1 MKKKWIAA
9 FIAAGVLLL
18 GGVTVYAVK
27 TSSQSTVK
35 VVSVSDMSGGGGW
48 SDNSLSG
55 NITSDV
61 SQNIYL
67 ADSQKVKKIYV
78 KEGDTVKV
86 GDDLL
91 TYDMTLENLDL
102 EMKKLEKQGIELN
115 IEKANREI
123 TKLKNTK
130 PSSDNGNEDPG
141 LDIPEDPGEEPE
153 DPGEEP
159 EDPSMEP
166 EEPAEAYQELTAEAE
181 PYMGEGTVEEPY
193 HFLCAADGAILGSF
207 LNRMAEEQCFFVIE
221 IREGD
226 VSNGELLKIW
236 GQKITEDD
244 FQVADTDRFQVNL
257 EKETDDSDGQL
268 PEDLKAAAVLEKG
281 ASAYQGDGT
290 EKKPLTYL
298 VKKDGIVKGS
308 FFLERKEDG
317 KYFRIEVREENGDL
331 IKAWEQNGA
340 DGDFAADVKEDGEY
354 LVDLSKKQSGETPGE
369 PAEPTDPSEPT
380 KPGENPEPPEP
391 SNPEEKPTEP
401 SVSPEITPGE
411 NPEPT
416 PEAGTPQETAEQ
428 ENTVDGMSTKKSRAS
443 IRYLT
448 VTSVMGSGSRK
459 VISTDT
465 VSDTTGSGD
474 AGTSY
479 GGTAAEIQQ
488 QIKDKEKEIRDYQ
501 LDIKETNLEIKDIQK
516 KLNNQTIKST
526 LNGVVKTVGD
536 PEKESNDGKPLIQVV
551 SSEGLYVQGTVSESK
566 MNKLKVGATL
576 SGYSY
581 DNGVSFTAEVREISP
596 YPSDNGQDG
605 ANASSYP
612 FTAYIADA
620 SGLSNNSWAELTLL
634 DEGDGQGQGIYL
646 EKPFVRTENGQY
658 YVMKDDGTGH
668 LTKQIVQVGGIQYGS
683 SYQITGGLSMD
694 DKITFPYGKD
704 VREGA
709 KTEEGTLDDLYNY

>member
-141 LDIPEDPGEEPE
+141 LDIPEDP
-153 DPGEEP
+153 
-159 EDPSMEP
+159 SMEP

-268 PEDLKAAAVLEKG
+268 PEDLKAVAVLEKG

-369 PAEPTDPSEPT
+369 PAEPADPSEPT
-380 KPGENPEPPEP
+380 KPGESPEPPEP

-401 SVSPEITPGE
+401 SVSPEVTPGE

-416 PEAGTPQETAEQ
+416 SEAGNPQETAEQ
-428 ENTVDGMSTKKSRAS
+428 ENTVDGMSTKKSSAS

>member
-153 DPGEEP
+153 DP
-159 EDPSMEP
+159 SMEP

-268 PEDLKAAAVLEKG
+268 PEDLKAVAVLEKG

-298 VKKDGIVKGS
+298 VKKGGIVKGS

>member
-1 MKKKWIAA
+1 MKKKWIVA

-67 ADSQKVKKIYV
+67 ADSQTVKKIHV

-115 IEKANREI
+115 IEKAKREI

-153 DPGEEP
+153 DP
-159 EDPSMEP
+159 SIEP

-221 IREGD
+221 VREGD

-236 GQKITEDD
+236 GQKITEED

-380 KPGENPEPPEP
+380 KPGESPEPPEP

-401 SVSPEITPGE
+401 SVSPEVTPGE

-416 PEAGTPQETAEQ
+416 PEAGTSQETAEQ

>member
-1 MKKKWIAA
+1 MKKKWIVA

-67 ADSQKVKKIYV
+67 ADSQTVKKIHV

-115 IEKANREI
+115 IEKAKREI

-130 PSSDNGNEDPG
+130 PSSDNDNEDPG
-141 LDIPEDPGEEPE
+141 FDIPEDPGEEPE
-153 DPGEEP
+153 N
-159 EDPSMEP
+159 PSMEP
-166 EEPAEAYQELTAEAE
+166 EEPTEAYQELTAEAE

-221 IREGD
+221 VREGD

-340 DGDFAADVKEDGEY
+340 DEDFASDVKEDGEY

-369 PAEPTDPSEPT
+369 PTEPTDPSEPT
-380 KPGENPEPPEP
+380 KPGESPEPPEP
-391 SNPEEKPTEP
+391 SNPEEKPTKP
-401 SVSPEITPGE
+401 SVLPEVTPGE
-411 NPEPT
+411 NSEPT
-416 PEAGTPQETAEQ
+416 PEAGNPQETAGQ
-428 ENTVDGMSTKKSRAS
+428 ENTVDGMSTKKNSAA

-459 VISTDT
+459 VITTDT
-465 VSDTTGSGD
+465 GSDTTGSGD

-501 LDIKETNLEIKDIQK
+501 LDIKEANLEIKDIQK

-551 SSEGLYVQGTVSESK
+551 SSEGLYVQGTVSESQ

-605 ANASSYP
+605 VNASSYP

>member
-1 MKKKWIAA
+1 MKKKWIVA

-67 ADSQKVKKIYV
+67 ADSQTVKKIHV

-115 IEKANREI
+115 IEKAKREI

-130 PSSDNGNEDPG
+130 PSSDNDNEDPG
-141 LDIPEDPGEEPE
+141 FDIPEDPGEEPE
-153 DPGEEP
+153 N
-159 EDPSMEP
+159 PSMEP

-221 IREGD
+221 VREGD

-244 FQVADTDRFQVNL
+244 FHVADTDRFQVNL

-340 DGDFAADVKEDGEY
+340 DEDFASDVKEDGEY

-369 PAEPTDPSEPT
+369 PTEPTDPSEPT
-380 KPGENPEPPEP
+380 KPGESPEPPEP
-391 SNPEEKPTEP
+391 SNPEEKPTKP
-401 SVSPEITPGE
+401 SVLPEVTPGE
-411 NPEPT
+411 NSEPT
-416 PEAGTPQETAEQ
+416 PEAGNPQETAGQ
-428 ENTVDGMSTKKSRAS
+428 ENTVDGMSTKKNSAA

-459 VISTDT
+459 VITTDT
-465 VSDTTGSGD
+465 GSDTTGSGD

-501 LDIKETNLEIKDIQK
+501 LDIKEANLEIKDIQE

>member
-153 DPGEEP
+153 DP
-159 EDPSMEP
+159 SMEP

-193 HFLCAADGAILGSF
+193 HFLCAADGVILGGF

-221 IREGD
+221 VREGD

-236 GQKITEDD
+236 GQKITEED

-257 EKETDDSDGQL
+257 EKEPDDSDGQL

-317 KYFRIEVREENGDL
+317 KYFRIEIREENGDL

-340 DGDFAADVKEDGEY
+340 DGDFAADVKADGEY

-380 KPGENPEPPEP
+380 KPGESPEPPEP

-401 SVSPEITPGE
+401 SVSPEVTPGE

>member
-1 MKKKWIAA
+1 MKKKWIVA

-67 ADSQKVKKIYV
+67 ADSQTVKKIHV

-115 IEKANREI
+115 IEKAKREI

-141 LDIPEDPGEEPE
+141 FDIPEDPGEEPE
-153 DPGEEP
+153 N
-159 EDPSMEP
+159 PSMEP

-193 HFLCAADGAILGSF
+193 HFLCAADGVILGSF
-207 LNRMAEEQCFFVIE
+207 LNQMAEEQCFFVIE
-221 IREGD
+221 VREGD

-236 GQKITEDD
+236 GQKITEED

-257 EKETDDSDGQL
+257 EKETDDSDSQL

-340 DGDFAADVKEDGEY
+340 DQDFASDVKEDGEY

-369 PAEPTDPSEPT
+369 PTEPSNPSEPT
-380 KPGENPEPPEP
+380 KPGESPEPPEP
-391 SNPEEKPTEP
+391 SNPEEKPTKP
-401 SVSPEITPGE
+401 SVSPEVTPGE
-411 NPEPT
+411 NSEPT
-416 PEAGTPQETAEQ
+416 QEAGNPQETAEQ
-428 ENTVDGMSTKKSRAS
+428 ENTVDGMSTKKSSAS

-465 VSDTTGSGD
+465 GSDTTGSGD

-501 LDIKETNLEIKDIQK
+501 LDIKEANLEIKDIQK

-551 SSEGLYVQGTVSESK
+551 SSEGLYVQGTVSESQ

-596 YPSDNGQDG
+596 YPSNNGQDG

-668 LTKQIVQVGGIQYGS
+668 LTKQIVQVGGIQYGT

-694 DKITFPYGKD
+694 DKIAFPYGKD

>member
-153 DPGEEP
+153 DP
-159 EDPSMEP
+159 SMEP

-268 PEDLKAAAVLEKG
+268 PEDLKAVAVLEKG

-526 LNGVVKTVGD
+526 LNGVVKTVVD

>member
-1 MKKKWIAA
+1 MKKKWIVA

-67 ADSQKVKKIYV
+67 ADSQTVKKIHV

-115 IEKANREI
+115 IEKAKREI

-130 PSSDNGNEDPG
+130 PSSDNDNEDPG
-141 LDIPEDPGEEPE
+141 FDIPEDPGEEPE
-153 DPGEEP
+153 N
-159 EDPSMEP
+159 PSMEP

-221 IREGD
+221 VREGD

-244 FQVADTDRFQVNL
+244 FHVADTDRFQVNL

-340 DGDFAADVKEDGEY
+340 DEDFASDVKEDGEY

-369 PAEPTDPSEPT
+369 PTDPSEPT
-380 KPGENPEPPEP
+380 KPGESPEPPKP
-391 SNPEEKPTEP
+391 SNPEEKQTKP
-401 SVSPEITPGE
+401 SVSPEVTPGE
-411 NPEPT
+411 NSEPT
-416 PEAGTPQETAEQ
+416 PEAGNPQETAGQ
-428 ENTVDGMSTKKSRAS
+428 ENTVDGMSTKKNSAA

-459 VISTDT
+459 VITTDT
-465 VSDTTGSGD
+465 GSDTTGSGD

-501 LDIKETNLEIKDIQK
+501 LDIKEANLEIKDIQK

>member
-153 DPGEEP
+153 DP
-159 EDPSMEP
+159 SMEP

-268 PEDLKAAAVLEKG
+268 PEDLKAVAVLEKG

-369 PAEPTDPSEPT
+369 PAEPADPSEPT
-380 KPGENPEPPEP
+380 KPGESPEPPEP

-401 SVSPEITPGE
+401 SVSPEVTLGE

-416 PEAGTPQETAEQ
+416 SEAGNPQETAEQ

>member
-1 MKKKWIAA
+1 MKKKWIVA

-67 ADSQKVKKIYV
+67 ADSQTVKKIHV

-115 IEKANREI
+115 IEKAKREI

-130 PSSDNGNEDPG
+130 PSSDNDNEDPG
-141 LDIPEDPGEEPE
+141 FDIPEDPGEEPE
-153 DPGEEP
+153 N
-159 EDPSMEP
+159 PSMEP

-221 IREGD
+221 VREGD

-317 KYFRIEVREENGDL
+317 KYFRIEIREENGDL

-340 DGDFAADVKEDGEY
+340 DEDFASDVKEDGEY

-369 PAEPTDPSEPT
+369 PTEPTDPSEPT
-380 KPGENPEPPEP
+380 KPGESPEPPEP
-391 SNPEEKPTEP
+391 SNPEEKPTKP
-401 SVSPEITPGE
+401 SVLPEVTPGE
-411 NPEPT
+411 NSEPT
-416 PEAGTPQETAEQ
+416 PEAGNPQETAGQ
-428 ENTVDGMSTKKSRAS
+428 ENTVDGMSTKKNSAA

-465 VSDTTGSGD
+465 GSDTTGSGD

-501 LDIKETNLEIKDIQK
+501 LDIKEANLEIKDIQK

>member
-35 VVSVSDMSGGGGW
+35 VVSVSNMSGGGGW

-67 ADSQKVKKIYV
+67 ADSQTVKKIYV

-115 IEKANREI
+115 IEKAKREI

-141 LDIPEDPGEEPE
+141 LDIPE

-268 PEDLKAAAVLEKG
+268 PEDLKAVAVLEKG

-380 KPGENPEPPEP
+380 KPGENTEPPEP

-428 ENTVDGMSTKKSRAS
+428 GNTVDGMSTKKNSAA

-448 VTSVMGSGSRK
+448 VTSVMGNESRK

-465 VSDTTGSGD
+465 ASDTTGSGD

-501 LDIKETNLEIKDIQK
+501 LDIKEANLDIKDIQK

-634 DEGDGQGQGIYL
+634 DEEDGQGDGIYL

-694 DKITFPYGKD
+694 DKIAFPYGKD
-704 VREGA
+704 VKEGA

>member
-1 MKKKWIAA
+1 MKKKWIVA

-67 ADSQKVKKIYV
+67 ADSQTVKKIHV

-115 IEKANREI
+115 IEKAKREI

-130 PSSDNGNEDPG
+130 PSSDNDNEDPG
-141 LDIPEDPGEEPE
+141 FDIPEDPGEEPE
-153 DPGEEP
+153 N
-159 EDPSMEP
+159 PSMEP

-221 IREGD
+221 VREGD

-340 DGDFAADVKEDGEY
+340 DEDFASDVKEDGEY

-369 PAEPTDPSEPT
+369 PTEPTDPSEPT
-380 KPGENPEPPEP
+380 KPGESPEPPEP
-391 SNPEEKPTEP
+391 SNPEEKPTKP
-401 SVSPEITPGE
+401 SVLPEVTPGE
-411 NPEPT
+411 NSEPT
-416 PEAGTPQETAEQ
+416 PEAGNPQETAGQ
-428 ENTVDGMSTKKSRAS
+428 ENTVDGMSTKKNSAA

-459 VISTDT
+459 VITTDT
-465 VSDTTGSGD
+465 GSDTTGSGD

-501 LDIKETNLEIKDIQK
+501 LDMKEANLEIKDIQK

>member
-153 DPGEEP
+153 DP
-159 EDPSMEP
+159 SMEP

-268 PEDLKAAAVLEKG
+268 PEDLKAVAVLEKG

-646 EKPFVRTENGQY
+646 EKPFLRTENGQY
-658 YVMKDDGTGH
+658 YVM
-668 LTKQIVQVGGIQYGS
+668 
-683 SYQITGGLSMD
+683 
-694 DKITFPYGKD
+694 
-704 VREGA
+704 
-709 KTEEGTLDDLYNY
+709 

>member
-153 DPGEEP
+153 DP
-159 EDPSMEP
+159 SMEP

-221 IREGD
+221 VRESD

-236 GQKITEDD
+236 GQKITEED

-268 PEDLKAAAVLEKG
+268 PEDLKAVAVLEKG

-401 SVSPEITPGE
+401 SVSPEVTPGE

-416 PEAGTPQETAEQ
+416 PEAGNPQETAEQ
-428 ENTVDGMSTKKSRAS
+428 ENTVDGMSTKKSSAS
-443 IRYLT
+443 IHYLT

-465 VSDTTGSGD
+465 GSDTTGSSD

>member
-153 DPGEEP
+153 DP
-159 EDPSMEP
+159 SMEP

-221 IREGD
+221 VREGD

-257 EKETDDSDGQL
+257 EKEIDDSDGQL
-268 PEDLKAAAVLEKG
+268 PEELKAAAVLEKG
-281 ASAYQGDGT
+281 ASAYRGDGT

-380 KPGENPEPPEP
+380 KPGESPEPPEP

-401 SVSPEITPGE
+401 SVSPEVTPGE

-416 PEAGTPQETAEQ
+416 PEAGNPQETAEQ
-428 ENTVDGMSTKKSRAS
+428 ENTVDGMSTKKSSAS

-634 DEGDGQGQGIYL
+634 DEGDGPGEGIYL

>member
-1 MKKKWIAA
+1 MKKKWIVA

-67 ADSQKVKKIYV
+67 ADSQTVKKIHV

-153 DPGEEP
+153 DP
-159 EDPSMEP
+159 SIEP

-380 KPGENPEPPEP
+380 KPGESPEPPEP

-401 SVSPEITPGE
+401 SVSPEVTPGE

-416 PEAGTPQETAEQ
+416 PEAGTSQETAEQ

-709 KTEEGTLDDLYNY
+709 KTEEGTLDDIYNY

>member
-9 FIAAGVLLL
+9 FLAAGVLLL

-67 ADSQKVKKIYV
+67 ADSQTVKKIYV

-141 LDIPEDPGEEPE
+141 LDIPE

-268 PEDLKAAAVLEKG
+268 PEDLKAVAVLEKG

>member
-141 LDIPEDPGEEPE
+141 LDIPE

-704 VREGA
+704 VRECA

>member
-153 DPGEEP
+153 DP
-159 EDPSMEP
+159 SMEP

-236 GQKITEDD
+236 GQKITEED

-369 PAEPTDPSEPT
+369 PAEPTDPSAPP
-380 KPGENPEPPEP
+380 KPGESPEPPEP

-401 SVSPEITPGE
+401 SVSPEVTPGE

-416 PEAGTPQETAEQ
+416 PEAGNPQETAEQ
-428 ENTVDGMSTKKSRAS
+428 ENTVDGMSTKKSSAS
-443 IRYLT
+443 IHYLT

-465 VSDTTGSGD
+465 GSDTTGSGD

>member
-153 DPGEEP
+153 DP
-159 EDPSMEP
+159 SMEP

-268 PEDLKAAAVLEKG
+268 PEDLKAVAVLEKG

-331 IKAWEQNGA
+331 IKAWDQNGA

-596 YPSDNGQDG
+596 YPSDNGQVG

>member
-153 DPGEEP
+153 DP
-159 EDPSMEP
+159 SMEP

-193 HFLCAADGAILGSF
+193 LFLCAADGAILGSF

-257 EKETDDSDGQL
+257 EKETDDSDSQL

>member
-1 MKKKWIAA
+1 MKKKWIVA

-67 ADSQKVKKIYV
+67 ADSQTVKKIHV

-115 IEKANREI
+115 IEKAKREI

-141 LDIPEDPGEEPE
+141 LDIPE

-221 IREGD
+221 VREGD

-244 FQVADTDRFQVNL
+244 IQVADTDRFQVNL
-257 EKETDDSDGQL
+257 EKEPDDSDGQL

-340 DGDFAADVKEDGEY
+340 DEDFASDVKEDGEY

-369 PAEPTDPSEPT
+369 PTEPTDPSEPT
-380 KPGENPEPPEP
+380 KPGESPEPPEP
-391 SNPEEKPTEP
+391 SNPEEKPTKP
-401 SVSPEITPGE
+401 SVLPEVTPGE
-411 NPEPT
+411 NSEPT
-416 PEAGTPQETAEQ
+416 PEAGNPQETAGQ
-428 ENTVDGMSTKKSRAS
+428 ENTVDGMSTKKNSAA

-459 VISTDT
+459 VITIDT
-465 VSDTTGSGD
+465 GSDTTGSGD

-501 LDIKETNLEIKDIQK
+501 LDIKEANLEIKDIQK

>member
-1 MKKKWIAA
+1 MKKKWIVA

-67 ADSQKVKKIYV
+67 ADSQTVKKIHV
-78 KEGDTVKV
+78 KEGNTVKV

-115 IEKANREI
+115 IEKAKREI

-130 PSSDNGNEDPG
+130 PSSDNDNEDPG
-141 LDIPEDPGEEPE
+141 FDIPEDPGEEPE
-153 DPGEEP
+153 N
-159 EDPSMEP
+159 PSMEP
-166 EEPAEAYQELTAEAE
+166 EEPTEAYQELTAEAE

-221 IREGD
+221 VREGD

-340 DGDFAADVKEDGEY
+340 DEDFASDVKEDGEY

-369 PAEPTDPSEPT
+369 PTEPTDPSEPT
-380 KPGENPEPPEP
+380 KPGESPEPPEP
-391 SNPEEKPTEP
+391 SNPEEKPTKP
-401 SVSPEITPGE
+401 SVLPEVTPGE
-411 NPEPT
+411 NSEPT
-416 PEAGTPQETAEQ
+416 PEAGNPQETAGQ
-428 ENTVDGMSTKKSRAS
+428 ENTVDGMSTKKNSAA

-459 VISTDT
+459 VITTDT
-465 VSDTTGSGD
+465 GSDTTGSGD

-501 LDIKETNLEIKDIQK
+501 LDIKEANLEIKDIQK

-551 SSEGLYVQGTVSESK
+551 SSEGLYVQGTVSESQ

>member
-1 MKKKWIAA
+1 MKKKWIVA

-67 ADSQKVKKIYV
+67 ADSQTVKKIHV

-115 IEKANREI
+115 IEKAKREI

-130 PSSDNGNEDPG
+130 PSSDNDNEDPG
-141 LDIPEDPGEEPE
+141 FDIPEDPGEEPE
-153 DPGEEP
+153 N
-159 EDPSMEP
+159 PSMEP

-221 IREGD
+221 VREGD

-340 DGDFAADVKEDGEY
+340 DEDFASDVKEDGEY

-369 PAEPTDPSEPT
+369 PTEPTDPSEPT
-380 KPGENPEPPEP
+380 KPGESPEPPEP
-391 SNPEEKPTEP
+391 SNPEEKPTKP
-401 SVSPEITPGE
+401 SVLPEVTPEE
-411 NPEPT
+411 NSEPT
-416 PEAGTPQETAEQ
+416 PEAGNPQETAGQ
-428 ENTVDGMSTKKSRAS
+428 ENTVDGMSTKKNSAA

-459 VISTDT
+459 VITIDT
-465 VSDTTGSGD
+465 GSDTTGSGD

-501 LDIKETNLEIKDIQK
+501 LDIKEANLEIKDIQK

>member
-1 MKKKWIAA
+1 MKKKWIVA

-67 ADSQKVKKIYV
+67 ADSQTVKKIHV

-115 IEKANREI
+115 IEKAKREI

-130 PSSDNGNEDPG
+130 PSSDNDNEDPG
-141 LDIPEDPGEEPE
+141 FDIPEDPGEEPE
-153 DPGEEP
+153 N
-159 EDPSMEP
+159 PSMEP

-221 IREGD
+221 VREDD

-257 EKETDDSDGQL
+257 EKETDDGDGQL

-340 DGDFAADVKEDGEY
+340 DEDFASDVKEDGEY

-369 PAEPTDPSEPT
+369 PTEPTDPSEPT
-380 KPGENPEPPEP
+380 KPGESPEPPEP
-391 SNPEEKPTEP
+391 SNPEEKPTKP
-401 SVSPEITPGE
+401 SVSPEVTPGE
-411 NPEPT
+411 NSEPT
-416 PEAGTPQETAEQ
+416 PEAGNPQETAGQ
-428 ENTVDGMSTKKSRAS
+428 ENTVDGMSTKKNSAA

-448 VTSVMGSGSRK
+448 VTGVMGSESRK

-465 VSDTTGSGD
+465 GSDTTGSGD

-501 LDIKETNLEIKDIQK
+501 LDIKEANLEIKDIQK

-596 YPSDNGQDG
+596 YPSNNGQDG

>member
-153 DPGEEP
+153 DP
-159 EDPSMEP
+159 SMEP

-244 FQVADTDRFQVNL
+244 LQLADTDRFQVNL

-268 PEDLKAAAVLEKG
+268 PEDLKAVAVLEKG

>member
-1 MKKKWIAA
+1 MKKKWIVA

-67 ADSQKVKKIYV
+67 ADSQTVKKIHV

-153 DPGEEP
+153 DP
-159 EDPSMEP
+159 SIEP

-380 KPGENPEPPEP
+380 KPGESPEPPEP

-401 SVSPEITPGE
+401 SVSPEVTPGE

-416 PEAGTPQETAEQ
+416 PEAGTSQETAEQ

-634 DEGDGQGQGIYL
+634 DEGDGQVQVIYL
-646 EKPFVRTENGQY
+646 EKPFGRTENGQY

-709 KTEEGTLDDLYNY
+709 KTEEGTLDDLSNY

>member
-1 MKKKWIAA
+1 MKKKWIVA

-67 ADSQKVKKIYV
+67 ADSQTVKKIHV

-153 DPGEEP
+153 DP
-159 EDPSMEP
+159 SIEP

-709 KTEEGTLDDLYNY
+709 KTEEVTLDDRYNY

>member
-153 DPGEEP
+153 DP
-159 EDPSMEP
+159 SMEP

-236 GQKITEDD
+236 GQKITEED

-268 PEDLKAAAVLEKG
+268 PEDLKAVAVLEKG

-658 YVMKDDGTGH
+658 YVMKDNGTGH

>member
-141 LDIPEDPGEEPE
+141 LDIPE

-380 KPGENPEPPEP
+380 KPGESPEPPEP

-401 SVSPEITPGE
+401 SVSPEVTPGE

>member
-1 MKKKWIAA
+1 MKKKWIVA

-67 ADSQKVKKIYV
+67 ADSQTVKKIHV

-115 IEKANREI
+115 IEKAKREI

-141 LDIPEDPGEEPE
+141 FDIPEDPGEEPE
-153 DPGEEP
+153 N
-159 EDPSMEP
+159 PSMEP

-193 HFLCAADGAILGSF
+193 HFLCAADGVILGSF
-207 LNRMAEEQCFFVIE
+207 LNQMAEEQCFFVIE
-221 IREGD
+221 VREGD

-236 GQKITEDD
+236 GQKITEED

-257 EKETDDSDGQL
+257 EKETDDSDSQL

-340 DGDFAADVKEDGEY
+340 DQDFASDVKEDGEY

-369 PAEPTDPSEPT
+369 PTEPSNPSEPT
-380 KPGENPEPPEP
+380 KPGESPEPPEP
-391 SNPEEKPTEP
+391 SNPEEKPTKP
-401 SVSPEITPGE
+401 SVSPEVTPGE
-411 NPEPT
+411 NSEPT
-416 PEAGTPQETAEQ
+416 PEAGNPQKTAGQ
-428 ENTVDGMSTKKSRAS
+428 ENTVNGMSTKKNSAA

-448 VTSVMGSGSRK
+448 VTGVMGSESRK

-465 VSDTTGSGD
+465 VSDKTGSGN

-501 LDIKETNLEIKDIQK
+501 LDMKGTNLEIKDIQK

-551 SSEGLYVQGTVSESK
+551 SSEGLYVQGTVSESQ

-596 YPSDNGQDG
+596 YPSNNGQDG

>member
-1 MKKKWIAA
+1 MKKKWIVA

-67 ADSQKVKKIYV
+67 ADSQTVKKIHV

-153 DPGEEP
+153 DP
-159 EDPSMEP
+159 SIEP

-380 KPGENPEPPEP
+380 KPGESPEPPEP
-391 SNPEEKPTEP
+391 SNPEKKPTEP
-401 SVSPEITPGE
+401 SVSPEVTPGE

-416 PEAGTPQETAEQ
+416 PEAGTSQETAEQ

>member
-1 MKKKWIAA
+1 MKKKWIVA

-67 ADSQKVKKIYV
+67 ADSQTVKKIHV

-115 IEKANREI
+115 IEKAKREI

-130 PSSDNGNEDPG
+130 PSGDNGNENPG
-141 LDIPEDPGEEPE
+141 SDIPEDPGEEPE
-153 DPGEEP
+153 N
-159 EDPSMEP
+159 PSMEP

-221 IREGD
+221 VREGD

-340 DGDFAADVKEDGEY
+340 DEDFASDVKEDGEY

-369 PAEPTDPSEPT
+369 PTEPTDPSEPT
-380 KPGENPEPPEP
+380 KPGESPEPPEP
-391 SNPEEKPTEP
+391 SNPEEKPTKP
-401 SVSPEITPGE
+401 SVLPEVTPGE
-411 NPEPT
+411 NSEPT
-416 PEAGTPQETAEQ
+416 PEAGNPQETAGQ
-428 ENTVDGMSTKKSRAS
+428 ENTVDGMSTKKNSAA

-459 VISTDT
+459 VITTDT
-465 VSDTTGSGD
+465 GSDTTGSGD

-501 LDIKETNLEIKDIQK
+501 LDIKEANLEIKDIQK

>member
-1 MKKKWIAA
+1 MKKKWIVA

-67 ADSQKVKKIYV
+67 ADSQTVKKIHV

-115 IEKANREI
+115 IEKAKREI

-141 LDIPEDPGEEPE
+141 LDIPE

-257 EKETDDSDGQL
+257 EKEPDDSDGQL

-380 KPGENPEPPEP
+380 KPGESPEPPEP

-401 SVSPEITPGE
+401 SVSPEVTPGE

-416 PEAGTPQETAEQ
+416 PEAGNPQETAEQ
-428 ENTVDGMSTKKSRAS
+428 ENTVDGMSTKKSSAS

-474 AGTSY
+474 SGNSY

>member
-141 LDIPEDPGEEPE
+141 LDIPE

-340 DGDFAADVKEDGEY
+340 DGYFAADVKEDGEY

>member
-1 MKKKWIAA
+1 MKKKWIVA

-67 ADSQKVKKIYV
+67 ADSQTVKKIHV
-78 KEGDTVKV
+78 KEGDTVKI

-115 IEKANREI
+115 IEKAKREI

-130 PSSDNGNEDPG
+130 PSSDNDNEDPG
-141 LDIPEDPGEEPE
+141 FDIPEDPGEEPE
-153 DPGEEP
+153 N
-159 EDPSMEP
+159 PSMEP

-221 IREGD
+221 VREGD

-340 DGDFAADVKEDGEY
+340 DEDFASDVKEDGEY

-369 PAEPTDPSEPT
+369 PTEPTDPSEPT
-380 KPGENPEPPEP
+380 KPGESPEPPEP
-391 SNPEEKPTEP
+391 SNPEEKPTKP
-401 SVSPEITPGE
+401 SVLPEVTPGE
-411 NPEPT
+411 NSEPT
-416 PEAGTPQETAEQ
+416 PEAGNPQETAGQ
-428 ENTVDGMSTKKSRAS
+428 ENTVDGMSTKKNSAA

-459 VISTDT
+459 VITTDT
-465 VSDTTGSGD
+465 GSDTTGSGD

-501 LDIKETNLEIKDIQK
+501 LDIKEANLEIKDIQK

-620 SGLSNNSWAELTLL
+620 SGLNNNSWAELTLL

>member
-153 DPGEEP
+153 DP
-159 EDPSMEP
+159 SMEP

-207 LNRMAEEQCFFVIE
+207 LNRMEEEQCFFVIE

-268 PEDLKAAAVLEKG
+268 PEDLKAVAVLEKG